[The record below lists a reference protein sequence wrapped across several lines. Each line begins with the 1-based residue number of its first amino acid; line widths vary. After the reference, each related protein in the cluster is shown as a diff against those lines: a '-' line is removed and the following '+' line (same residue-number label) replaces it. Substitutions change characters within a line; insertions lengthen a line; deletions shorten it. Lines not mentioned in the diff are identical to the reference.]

1 MHKNLHGDLRNV
13 SNVAQNSQNQNVRV
27 QVLRNGQVK
36 KQFYYIEDYNKS
48 IVSALLYHIQHK
60 EIIHHISGYD
70 IGSETSS
77 VGGSWIN
84 WVSHCAN

>member
-36 KQFYYIEDYNKS
+36 KQFYYIEDYNKKIICPPIS
-48 IVSALLYHIQHK
+48 HSA
-60 EIIHHISGYD
+60 
-70 IGSETSS
+70 
-77 VGGSWIN
+77 
-84 WVSHCAN
+84 